1 MAFTV
6 EVSASQNRAKS
17 ESDNSNH
24 HNNHNTENISYGQ
37 LSNTDYFNGINS
49 SSNQTECRKSQRY
62 NIDDPG
68 ASTGTGNNI
77 RGTAEQR
84 RNYWRENLLVQLQL
98 LAEENKANSAYDGF
112 AYVDVNDENDNHT
125 DRNKHATQ
133 SKNYIDQGAHAEQQ
147 QHRQQQE
154 RQDRA
159 ERASNSSYQ
168 NTLFTR
174 NDPTTTSTTVTQ
186 TVQVSS
192 TPQTLASMAGIQLT
206 GADMQSPQ
214 DMSGAMP
221 TATVEEIDV
230 PVFIDE
236 YLQNIEASLSTSSNN
251 KSEEIGTEI
260 LTETDKFDFDFDINL
275 IAEDLIECKEM
286 DQCNL
291 GMDRNNSDYY
301 NCDLI
306 NMDTTD
312 FQQFEDGEEL
322 ALDMNSMCKGIDINS
337 NLREDFSLENILTN
351 SENPMLAN
359 FSQGSISNS
368 QVTKEFTELP
378 MLANENSMENSSYGF
393 SQPLFGSGHLDGV
406 NEDVCHLVAMPDGMP
421 TLGVKR
427 TASAATIS
435 VAESMPQKRIKLGLN
450 INKSQISHSDVI
462 NTPTI
467 IEQMLNFDELNFAN
481 TTSTRDEIYEDLRN
495 TEDIS
500 SITILPDYCTAPNTP
515 NSTYSVGIARSPEP
529 TCQLGFGGFITAPVS
544 PAFSTAST
552 SQFSVTTSTTDKSKR
567 KRGRPAKE
575 HADGP
580 DPELMSRMTH
590 EEAKLYLDRLKNN
603 EASRVSRKKTKKRE
617 EEEVKDEDAL
627 IAKNH
632 ELREQLQRL
641 KHRSQKIV
649 DFLNQNH
656 HKRSTYIK
664 PEPGH

>member
-1 MAFTV
+1 MIQEPARAQATTYEAQQSNVATTGERIYSSNCNCSQKRTKQTV
-6 EVSASQNRAKS
+6 PTTDSPMLTLTTKTTTIPIVINTLPNPRIILIKVPTQNS
-17 ESDNSNH
+17 
-24 HNNHNTENISYGQ
+24 
-37 LSNTDYFNGINS
+37 SNTDNSKSDRTEPSAPRTRLIRIPFLPGSVPATASVKRALPTAS
-49 SSNQTECRKSQRY
+49 SSVNFTTSATASRIVKDA
-62 NIDDPG
+62 IK
-68 ASTGTGNNI
+68 STGTI
-77 RGTAEQR
+77 YPQEQC
-84 RNYWRENLLVQLQL
+84 
-98 LAEENKANSAYDGF
+98 
-112 AYVDVNDENDNHT
+112 
-125 DRNKHATQ
+125 
-133 SKNYIDQGAHAEQQ
+133 
-147 QHRQQQE
+147 
-154 RQDRA
+154 
-159 ERASNSSYQ
+159 SNSSNSQ
-168 NTLFTR
+168 LNR
-174 NDPTTTSTTVTQ
+174 VNQNDPTTTSTTVTQ